1 MLDDPAAQA
10 QYPAV
15 FDLEE
20 GGGLLIAGGGGSG
33 KTTALRTVAR
43 AAVDGATPDE
53 VALFVI
59 DCASRSLGPL
69 RDLPH
74 CAAVATGDD
83 LESITRVIV
92 VLTAELDR
100 RRALL
105 SDLDVQAE
113 TLSAYLDKG
122 HSLPRIVV
130 LVDGYQNLNA
140 ILGTVQPMATGPLD
154 WLAEFHRVVTDG
166 RQLGIH
172 VVLAAD
178 RRQAVPALMMSSIG
192 LRLVLRQTD
201 EQGYGD
207 FGIPM
212 ALSKGLE
219 LPAGRGLW
227 NNELVQVGLVGDD
240 PSASGQGAA
249 IAEYA
254 RRCGRAPTARADDDG
269 PARSGPRAARRQP
282 RRPARRW
289 DGPMCSATSSR
300 WTSPTADCASPARRG
315 PDARPRCVR
324 SPSSLV
330 ASGYEVWS
338 IGLGGELGGA
348 GRHVTAKVDGAV
360 ELLEDFAALCESLP
374 LEQAVRARRRQP
386 RPLRQR

>member
-1 MLDDPAAQA
+1 M
-10 QYPAV
+10 
-15 FDLEE
+15 
-20 GGGLLIAGGGGSG
+20 
-33 KTTALRTVAR
+33 
-43 AAVDGATPDE
+43 DGATPDE

-83 LESITRVIV
+83 LESITRVVV

-130 LVDGYQNLNA
+130 LVDGYQNLHA
-140 ILGTVQPMATGPLD
+140 ILGTVQPMAIGPLD

-201 EQGYGD
+201 EQGYSD

-212 ALSKGLE
+212 AMSKGLE
-219 LPAGRGLW
+219 LPSRPRSV
-227 NNELVQVGLVGDD
+227 EQRTP
-240 PSASGQGAA
+240 PSW
-249 IAEYA
+249 
-254 RRCGRAPTARADDDG
+254 
-269 PARSGPRAARRQP
+269 P
-282 RRPARRW
+282 RR
-289 DGPMCSATSSR
+289 
-300 WTSPTADCASPARRG
+300 
-315 PDARPRCVR
+315 
-324 SPSSLV
+324 
-330 ASGYEVWS
+330 
-338 IGLGGELGGA
+338 
-348 GRHVTAKVDGAV
+348 
-360 ELLEDFAALCESLP
+360 
-374 LEQAVRARRRQP
+374 
-386 RPLRQR
+386 

>member
-1 MLDDPAAQA
+1 M
-10 QYPAV
+10 
-15 FDLEE
+15 
-20 GGGLLIAGGGGSG
+20 
-33 KTTALRTVAR
+33 
-43 AAVDGATPDE
+43 
-53 VALFVI
+53 I

-178 RRQAVPALMMSSIG
+178 RRQAVPALLMSSIG

-212 ALSKGLE
+212 AMSKGLE

-240 PSASGQGAA
+240 PSAAGPGRGD
-249 IAEYA
+249 
-254 RRCGRAPTARADDDG
+254 RR
-269 PARSGPRAARRQP
+269 
-282 RRPARRW
+282 
-289 DGPMCSATSSR
+289 
-300 WTSPTADCASPARRG
+300 
-315 PDARPRCVR
+315 VR
-324 SPSSLV
+324 
-330 ASGYEVWS
+330 
-338 IGLGGELGGA
+338 
-348 GRHVTAKVDGAV
+348 
-360 ELLEDFAALCESLP
+360 
-374 LEQAVRARRRQP
+374 QAVWAGTC
-386 RPLRQR
+386 RPS